1 MVIVQKKIKIRFY
14 SKRFIFFCTTLFP
27 ILVLLLLDMQNI
39 RHSGSED
46 EDGAALFVAQVE
58 EELANAEGASL
69 HPQGASLHLALEHQ
83 RNRGHLLTISRT
95 LKINNFY
102 CPNFQQKKFGLYN
115 QLRVQQKNNNLSSLI

>member
-27 ILVLLLLDMQNI
+27 ILVLLLLDIDRNEGSHICHCGLGPVHDMQNI

-69 HPQGASLHLALEHQ
+69 HPQGASLHPALEHQ
-83 RNRGHLLTISRT
+83 RNRGT
-95 LKINNFY
+95 
-102 CPNFQQKKFGLYN
+102 
-115 QLRVQQKNNNLSSLI
+115 SSQSPEP